1 MSKEEEKENDKFDR
15 LIEVLEKI
23 NASLLKIE
31 DKIDSIWRYGIG
43 IRNDC

>member
-1 MSKEEEKENDKFDR
+1 MTEEKENDKFDR

-31 DKIDSIWRYGIG
+31 DKIDCIWRHGIG
-43 IRNDC
+43 IHNNL